1 MASQI
6 IELVHDLL
14 KKNTGYMCNT
24 WLETTAKADIYTIYS
39 RILGK
44 SSAMRIHAYNTYY
57 ALYAFSKCN
66 DGFVVKECIAFLDY
80 IVNMQFNAE
89 PDWSKHESPV

>member
-6 IELVHDLL
+6 IELVEDLL
-14 KKNTGYMCNT
+14 KKNTGYMWNT

-39 RILGK
+39 RVLGE
-44 SSAMRIHAYNTYY
+44 STTIRIHAYNTYY
-57 ALYAFSKCN
+57 ALYAFSKCS
-66 DGFVVKECIAFLDY
+66 DVLVVKEYVAFLDY
-80 IVNMQFNAE
+80 IVKMQCNAE